1 MKAYIVDDEQSSIEV
16 IQELLKDYKQIE
28 LLGSST
34 TVEKSISEISDLKPD
49 LLFMDIELGEILSF
63 QLLEQLDYTNF
74 QIIFITA
81 YDHYALSAVKFC
93 AIDYL
98 LKPVDLDE
106 LDSAINNAEAK
117 YKNSAAYKNTNSL
130 IDHIKSE
137 EKELSRLALPNQ
149 QGYEICHIDKIEY
162 CKADGNYTEFHLSD
176 QSKVVVSKKIKHYEG
191 LLADYD
197 FIRIHNSYLINL
209 KLLKHFNKSD
219 GGYVIMES
227 GKELSVSQ
235 SRRKALTDVFLK

>member
-1 MKAYIVDDEQSSIEV
+1 MRAYIVDDEQSSIEV
-16 IQELLKDYKQIE
+16 IQELLKDYDQIQ
-28 LLGSST
+28 LVGSST
-34 TVEKSISEISDLKPD
+34 SMDKSIAEITQLKPD

-63 QLLEQLDYTNF
+63 QLLEQLDFTNF

-81 YDHYALSAVKFC
+81 YDHYALNAVKFC

-106 LDSAINNAEAK
+106 LDTAIINAEAK
-117 YKNSAAYKNTNSL
+117 YKNSAAYQNTDSL
-130 IDHIKSE
+130 IDHIKSD
-137 EKELSRLALPNQ
+137 EKKLSRLALPNQ

-162 CKADGNYTEFHLSD
+162 CKADGNYTEFYLTD
-176 QSKVVVSKKIKHYEG
+176 QSKLVVSKKIKHYEN
-191 LLADYD
+191 LLTDFD
-197 FIRIHNSYLINL
+197 FIRIHNSYMINV
-209 KLLKHFNKSD
+209 KFLKHFNKSD

-235 SRRKALTDVFLK
+235 SRRKTLTEIFLK